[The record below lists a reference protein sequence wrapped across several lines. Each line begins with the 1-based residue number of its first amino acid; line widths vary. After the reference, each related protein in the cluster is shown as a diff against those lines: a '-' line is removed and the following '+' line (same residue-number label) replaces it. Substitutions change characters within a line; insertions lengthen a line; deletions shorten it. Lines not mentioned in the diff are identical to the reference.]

1 MFFCICANLIF
12 LTNFTVILKKIHD
25 RQGCREQVLVM
36 KRNWASNPSKDEPA
50 RNFYMGLML
59 ICGVWSVCLP
69 DGLAPVMH
77 LLLWFPPPLALP
89 VVFIAFDNALNLCI
103 KWGHVSIAVF
113 RIPVRILQYLS
124 ICLYLPLEF
133 CNFL

>member
-1 MFFCICANLIF
+1 MFFQKDWQNDEHQIF
-12 LTNFTVILKKIHD
+12 LRLLES
-25 RQGCREQVLVM
+25 RSSR
-36 KRNWASNPSKDEPA
+36 S
-50 RNFYMGLML
+50 
-59 ICGVWSVCLP
+59 ICGVWSVCFP

-77 LLLWFPPPLALP
+77 LLLSFPPPVALP

-133 CNFL
+133 YNFL